1 MQVKVRAFAQ
11 LRETLGGERLV
22 EIPDGAT
29 MKRLLTVIGGVS
41 EMGRA
46 ALFEE
51 SGELK
56 GHVILMR
63 NGKRVR
69 KTEIDTLALT
79 EGDEIAL
86 FPPVAGG

>member
-1 MQVKVRAFAQ
+1 MQVKVRAFAG
-11 LRETLGGERLV
+11 LREALGGERLV
-22 EIPDGAT
+22 EISNGAT
-29 MKRLLTVIGGVS
+29 MKGLLDAVGGTS
-41 EMGRA
+41 ATAAA

-63 NGKRVR
+63 NGKRVGR
-69 KTEIDTLALT
+69 ADIETLALA